1 MRKLLPPLSPL
12 IEMMNEDRQLVEKF
26 QKGNLNAFEKLYE
39 KYVERIYAFL
49 MIKSGGNKALSQDV
63 TSETFMK
70 AFDKI
75 SGFVFWEKGSFSAWL
90 YRIAYTSFI
99 DAIKVKQADFSLD
112 ESLYVTTPVDY
123 VDLFQKKEATKQILA
138 YLDTLGLEKKT
149 IFLSRVWEHMSYIE
163 VAEIVEKTPE
173 NCRQEFSRTL
183 KKIIEKFSSSL

>member
-75 SGFVFWEKGSFSAWL
+75 SGFVFGEKGSFSAWL

>member
-75 SGFVFWEKGSFSAWL
+75 SGFVF
-90 YRIAYTSFI
+90 
-99 DAIKVKQADFSLD
+99 
-112 ESLYVTTPVDY
+112 
-123 VDLFQKKEATKQILA
+123 
-138 YLDTLGLEKKT
+138 
-149 IFLSRVWEHMSYIE
+149 
-163 VAEIVEKTPE
+163 
-173 NCRQEFSRTL
+173 
-183 KKIIEKFSSSL
+183 